1 MAAKA
6 SYVEKVGSIYY
17 VRKRIPRAWSQT
29 FGDGVLRM
37 SLRTSD
43 RTTALRLG
51 VGALSVF
58 EELLSKETADGLI
71 HLMEHIIQELDL
83 NPDDMTREDIIR
95 RRALQVIGAKLIRRV
110 GDVKVVDGISGP
122 LREEFV
128 HFNYATERG
137 AARLELIE
145 RRAAGEN
152 VVVPPRQPMPDL
164 SDLRQALRAFS
175 TDDAPDA
182 AQTSAG
188 TIAPPVP
195 VQPAEAVQQSEAVQA
210 VLYDPP
216 SCPEPVTAAGSP
228 LQNTA
233 AGVDAAETVWTMRA
247 LLDHYMARDGK
258 ETGADNK
265 ANVERAVT
273 LFEAVLPRARTVPVM
288 ELGLKEW
295 NEVYD
300 FFVKIPAA
308 RGQQIDD
315 LAAYT
320 RKMIDSGESY
330 QTLSPTTLNSNY
342 LGVLTRLINF
352 GKNQRQFLMTTPNLT
367 VRKAK
372 RATSSNDRVPFIPQ
386 EITAMTSCPVYL
398 GSRSVHHRYSPGN
411 VRKFDDHIYW
421 APLIS
426 AHTGMRVSEI
436 GMIGLDQFQ
445 YWYGKPTLV
454 LEIDD
459 EDRKNGVGYKTQNA
473 LRRVPFHQQ
482 LVGIGLVDFIEYQ
495 RRLGHSKLFPNWV
508 QHVKGAK
515 NGTPEVH
522 YEASF
527 FNENRARWGLAP
539 ERRRKL
545 SFHSFRYFFI
555 QACLNAKISPYT
567 ALKMVGHDADL
578 DSKINDVHAGYRD
591 RDLTEEEV
599 SEIDRVKVPLG
610 PIVPFR
616 ELLARYGNGA

>member
-1 MAAKA
+1 LAAKA
-6 SYVEKVGSIYY
+6 SYVEKVGSVYY

-43 RTTALRLG
+43 RPTALRLG

-83 NPDDMTREDIIR
+83 NPDDMTRDDIIR

-110 GDVKVVDGISGP
+110 GDVKVVDQISGP

-145 RRAAGEN
+145 RRAAGET

-182 AQTSAG
+182 AH
-188 TIAPPVP
+188 
-195 VQPAEAVQQSEAVQA
+195 AVQ
-210 VLYDPP
+210 YDTP
-216 SCPEPVTAAGSP
+216 SPAAPATAAGAQP
-228 LQNTA
+228 QHTEA
-233 AGVDAAETVWTMRA
+233 ETDATETVWTMRA

-320 RKMIDSGESY
+320 RKMIASGESY

-372 RATSSNDRVPFIPQ
+372 RATSSTDRVPFTPP

-398 GSRSVHHRYSPGN
+398 GSRSVHHRYSPGD

-482 LVGIGLVDFIEYQ
+482 LVNIGLVDFIEYQ

-578 DSKINDVHAGYRD
+578 DSRINDVHAGYHD

-599 SEIDRVKVPLG
+599 CEIDRVKVPLG

>member
-1 MAAKA
+1 
-6 SYVEKVGSIYY
+6 
-17 VRKRIPRAWSQT
+17 
-29 FGDGVLRM
+29 
-37 SLRTSD
+37 
-43 RTTALRLG
+43 
-51 VGALSVF
+51 
-58 EELLSKETADGLI
+58 
-71 HLMEHIIQELDL
+71 
-83 NPDDMTREDIIR
+83 
-95 RRALQVIGAKLIRRV
+95 
-110 GDVKVVDGISGP
+110 
-122 LREEFV
+122 
-128 HFNYATERG
+128 
-137 AARLELIE
+137 
-145 RRAAGEN
+145 
-152 VVVPPRQPMPDL
+152 
-164 SDLRQALRAFS
+164 
-175 TDDAPDA
+175 
-182 AQTSAG
+182 
-188 TIAPPVP
+188 VP
-195 VQPAEAVQQSEAVQA
+195 VQPAEAVQREEAVQA
-210 VLYDPP
+210 VPHDTPSPP
-216 SCPEPVTAAGSP
+216 APATAVGARP
-228 LQNTA
+228 QTA
-233 AGVDAAETVWTMRA
+233 EAETNATEMVWTMRA

-288 ELGLKEW
+288 ALGLKEW

-320 RKMIDSGESY
+320 RKMIAGGESY
-330 QTLSPTTLNSNY
+330 QTLSPATLNSNY

-352 GKNQRQFLMTTPNLT
+352 GKNQRLFLMPTPNLT
-367 VRKAK
+367 VRKPK
-372 RATSSNDRVPFIPQ
+372 RATSSNDRVPFIPK

-445 YWYGKPTLV
+445 YWYGKPTFV

-473 LRRVPFHQQ
+473 LRRVPSHQQ
-482 LVGIGLVDFIEYQ
+482 LVDIGLVDFIEYQ
-495 RRLGHSKLFPNWV
+495 RRLGHSRLFPNWV
-508 QHVKGAK
+508 QHIKGAS
-515 NGTPEVH
+515 NGAPEIH

-527 FNENRARWGLAP
+527 FNENRARWGLVP

-545 SFHSFRYFFI
+545 TFHSFRYFFI
-555 QACLNAKISPYT
+555 QACLNAKIGPYT

-578 DSKINDVHAGYRD
+578 DIKINDVHAGYRD

-599 SEIDRVKVPLG
+599 LEIDRVKVPLG
-610 PIVPFR
+610 PILPFKD
-616 ELLARYGNGA
+616 LLAKYGNGG